1 MERAEVVHDAFL
13 AGRQAWPQVAL
24 DERKFSAWVET
35 AAVGD
40 TELVAF
46 GSDLY
51 LAAAC
56 VVREPAALATFDREF
71 VQRLGIG
78 AVGRVALEEHEADEL
93 RQQVRVRLLIGDE
106 PRIAGYRGHGPL
118 QAWVRVAAARLA
130 FELKRAPQRKSDDTS
145 MLERLANAD
154 VDPELA
160 AAKAQHRDLF
170 AGALEEGF
178 ANLTSR
184 EKTLLRMYFLDGMNI
199 DQISLVFRVHRATV
213 ARWLVRIRK
222 QMLDHLCSRMAVDLR
237 GTASEVNSLVHL
249 VRSDIELSV
258 RRLLAGSQEVVPI
271 DRDGSKSGR

>member
-1 MERAEVVHDAFL
+1 MERVEAVRNAFE
-13 AGRQAWPQVAL
+13 AGQKAWPQVAL
-24 DERKFSAWVET
+24 TESKFAAWLSAS
-35 AAVGD
+35 AVGEA
-40 TELVAF
+40 ELASF

-56 VVREPAALATFDREF
+56 VARDPAALSTFDREF
-71 VQRLGIG
+71 VQKLGIG
-78 AVGRVALEEHEADEL
+78 QVGRVALDPHEADEL

-130 FELKRAPQRKSDDTS
+130 FELKRAPHHKRDDTS

-160 AAKAQHRDLF
+160 AAKAQHRDVF
-170 AGALEEGF
+170 SAALEEGF
-178 ANLTSR
+178 SSLTAR
-184 EKTLLRMYFLDGMNI
+184 EKTLLRMYFLDGMSI
-199 DQISLVFRVHRATV
+199 DQICVVFRVHRATV

-249 VRSDIELSV
+249 VRSDIEVSV
-258 RRLLAGSQEVVPI
+258 RRLLAVS
-271 DRDGSKSGR
+271 RDVRLVDDDKSEP